1 MNRRLQIAKY
11 VLSDLVAA
19 SVAWGLFF
27 SYRKIVIESE
37 KYGQQILVSLKDDRF
52 LLGAI
57 AIPLLW
63 LAFYATLGTYR
74 NIYRKSRLRELG
86 QTLFSTLIGVTFL
99 FFLLILDD
107 EVIDHTTYYR
117 SYGVLFTL
125 HFGLTFIGRFLLS
138 SITASKIQ
146 SRTIGFPTLII
157 GSDDRAL
164 ELVDDFES
172 QHRASGNLFVGFLN
186 VKSKSSYVLAKKV
199 QHLGSVSD
207 LSRVIEEKGIEEV
220 IIAIESSE
228 HEEMQAILTK
238 LEGCKAIIKV
248 IPDMYDI
255 MSGSVK
261 MSAIYG
267 TPLIEI
273 SHDLMPSWEIV
284 VKRAGDVVVSV
295 MSMLLFLPMYIL
307 TAVTVKVTSPG
318 PVFYRQERIGK
329 GGKPFM
335 MVKFRSMKMDA
346 EKSGPA
352 LSKDND
358 PRITPFGRF
367 MRKVRLDETPQFWN
381 VLIGDMSLVGPRPE
395 RQHFIDQIVLK
406 APHYR
411 HLHKVRP
418 GITSWGMVKYGYAEN
433 VDQMIRRMK
442 YDLLYIENMSI
453 AVDLKILIYT
463 VLTVIQGRG
472 K

>member
-1 MNRRLQIAKY
+1 MNRGLQIAKY
-11 VLSDLVAA
+11 VLSDLIAA
-19 SVAWGLFF
+19 GVAWGLFF

-52 LLGAI
+52 LLGAL

-63 LAFYATLGTYR
+63 LAFYAILGTYR
-74 NIYRKSRLRELG
+74 NIYRKSRLRELS

-157 GSDDRAL
+157 GSDERAL

-186 VKSKSSYVLAKKV
+186 VKNKSNYVLAQKLA
-199 QHLGSVSD
+199 HLGNISD
-207 LSRVIEEKGIEEV
+207 LSWVIEEKEIEEV

-238 LEGCKAIIKV
+238 LEGCRPIIKV

-273 SHDLMPSWEIV
+273 SQDLMPSWEIV
-284 VKRAGDVVVSV
+284 VKRAGDIVVSV
-295 MSMLLFLPMYIL
+295 ISMLLFLPMYIL
-307 TAVTVKVTSPG
+307 TAITVKLTSPG

-346 EKSGPA
+346 EKAGPA

-406 APHYR
+406 APHYK
-411 HLHKVRP
+411 HLLKVRP